1 MNRADKKPVLHK
13 FFAHTD
19 IESQDINK
27 NHHRDIYLM
36 KAKVAHQKNRYFD
49 TNGTAVKAEKHCRFV
64 NAVYYNEQ
72 CKNQLC
78 KCHLHCN
85 RERI

>member
-1 MNRADKKPVLHK
+1 
-13 FFAHTD
+13 
-19 IESQDINK
+19 
-27 NHHRDIYLM
+27 M